1 MSMTIP
7 PTTRQMYPRLT
18 SIVDCFE
25 IFIEKPKTHHVR
37 AQTYS
42 QYKKHTTVKVFIACS
57 PLGAVTYLSP
67 VWGGRASDVEIVRK
81 SGFISP
87 NLHLP
92 GDQILADR
100 GFTLKEDFASQCGAA
115 LLYPAFTK
123 GRNQMTAREVEQSR
137 KLSSVRIHIER
148 VIGLM
153 RNRYTILQGTLPL
166 SLLKSAKDEAMQEPV
181 SSREV
186 EQSRKLSS
194 VRIHIER
201 VIGLMRNRYT
211 ILQGTL
217 PLSLLKSAKDE
228 AMQEPVSSIDKIV
241 TCCADLTN
249 LGDGIVYREFEEGEE
264 LCTD

>member
-1 MSMTIP
+1 MEYLADQVGVKDRTTFSDIFWKWINIIYTNLSFLVKWPDRETMSMTIP

-42 QYKKHTTVKVFIACS
+42 QYKKNTTVKVFIACS
-57 PLGAVTYLSP
+57 PLGAVIYLSP

-166 SLLKSAKDEAMQEPV
+166 SLLKSAKD
-181 SSREV
+181 
-186 EQSRKLSS
+186 K
-194 VRIHIER
+194 
-201 VIGLMRNRYT
+201 
-211 ILQGTL
+211 
-217 PLSLLKSAKDE
+217 

-241 TCCADLTN
+241 TCCAALTN

>member
-1 MSMTIP
+1 MEYLADQVGVKDRTTFSDIFWKWITIIYTNLSFLVTMSMTIP

-123 GRNQMTAREVEQSR
+123 GSNQMTAREVEQSG

-148 VIGLM
+148 M
-153 RNRYTILQGTLPL
+153 
-166 SLLKSAKDEAMQEPV
+166 
-181 SSREV
+181 
-186 EQSRKLSS
+186 
-194 VRIHIER
+194 
-201 VIGLMRNRYT
+201 IGLMRNRYT

-241 TCCADLTN
+241 TCCAALTN
-249 LGDGIVYREFEEGEE
+249 LGDGIVYREFEEGV
-264 LCTD
+264 LISSQ